1 LKKVGKERKLC
12 YQKEDKPMPKINNHP
27 LHWIKWTL
35 VSLLALALLAGVGF
49 YFRPVSYLNAWTYLQ
64 EDLTGVESRS
74 VQVGGHRV
82 HYLAEGPASG
92 PVVVLVHGLGA
103 NAEYWRNLAPYLT
116 QSGFRVYIPDLL
128 GYGRSEQPADFSYS
142 VRDEATVVVGFM
154 DALGLKQVELGG
166 WSMGGWIAVLVAAE
180 HPERVSRLML
190 FDAAGLNV
198 QPTFDTALFTPS
210 TIAQLNELEALLSPQ
225 PQPIPAFVARDL
237 LRNFRLNGWV
247 VQRALAT
254 MLTGQ
259 DAVDSLLPQFKT
271 PVLLVWGS
279 LDQITPPSDGEMM
292 HRLIPQSQLDVIPGC
307 GHMAPI
313 ECSAALGPK
322 LVAFAQQ

>member
-1 LKKVGKERKLC
+1 
-12 YQKEDKPMPKINNHP
+12 MPKTTNHP
-27 LHWIKWTL
+27 FRWIKWTL
-35 VSLLALALLAGVGF
+35 VSLLTVALLAGVGF
-49 YFRPVSYLNAWTYLQ
+49 YFRPVSYLNARTYLQ
-64 EDLTGVESRS
+64 EDLSGIESRS
-74 VQVGGHRV
+74 VQVAGHSV
-82 HYLAEGPASG
+82 HYLAEGPANG

-103 NAEYWRNLAPYLT
+103 NAEYWSNLAPYLA

-128 GYGRSEQPADFSYS
+128 GYGRSDQPADFSYS
-142 VRDEATVVVGFM
+142 VRDEAAVVVGFM

-180 HPERVSRLML
+180 HPERVNRLML
-190 FDAAGLNV
+190 FDAAGLYA
-198 QPTFDTALFTPS
+198 QPTFDVALFTPS
-210 TIAQLNELEALLSPQ
+210 TVAQLNELEALLSPQ
-225 PQPIPAFVARDL
+225 PQPIPAFVARDI

-259 DAVDSLLPQFKT
+259 DAVDNFLPQLKM

-279 LDQITPPSDGEMM
+279 LDRVTPMNDGEMM
-292 HRLIPQSQLDVIPGC
+292 HRLIPQSQLDIIPGC

-313 ECSAALGPK
+313 ECSTALGPK
-322 LVAFAQQ
+322 VVAFAQQ